1 MRVATTL
8 FGESGTVLR
17 DRNLQLLMIATI
29 PSVLGTTLISPI
41 LDSLTEPFGVSL
53 AEIGLMVTVFS
64 APAIVLIPI
73 IGMLTDRI
81 GRKPVLIMSLLIF
94 GIGGIGIAFTT
105 DFRLVLV
112 LRFIQGLGGAGMGP
126 VIVTSFG
133 DLYSDSKEATA
144 QGFRLGFGGSSNLTF
159 PIIAG
164 TIVTI
169 GWQFPF
175 LLYGISIPIAVL
187 VYFWFEE
194 PTSNASPSN
203 GEGQRNNGRKTYIRE
218 LGQLAVKP
226 RVLSVLIARALPTL
240 IFTGFLTYNSA
251 VVVQLLDGT
260 PSQAGILVAVVS
272 FIYAISGTQSGRIT
286 SLFSRR
292 VYPLIAAHIVMGSG
306 MALIAV
312 APSLLVAGIGAAGIG
327 SGFGFSIAL
336 YRSILTGFAPEQLR
350 GGLVSAGEAS
360 SRIAS
365 TLIPVIM
372 GGSIGVLSSLMGLQL
387 AITFTVAGVG
397 IGTGLIGLI
406 CSAVLL
412 LGPPVEQTAR
422 KDEQAS

>member
-8 FGESGTVLR
+8 FGESGVVLR

-41 LDSLTEPFGVSL
+41 LDSLTDPFGVSL

-81 GRKPVLIMSLLIF
+81 GRKPVLIMSLVVF
-94 GIGGIGIAFTT
+94 GLGGIGIVFTT
-105 DFRLVLV
+105 DFRLVLA

-133 DLYSDSKEATA
+133 DLYTDSKEATA
-144 QGFRLGFGGSSNLTF
+144 QGLRLGFGGSSNLTF
-159 PIIAG
+159 PVIAG
-164 TIVTI
+164 TIVTL

-175 LLYGISIPIAVL
+175 LLYGIALPIAAL
-187 VYFWFEE
+187 VYIWFGE
-194 PTSNASPSN
+194 PTNNNSTNNNPSRDGGN
-203 GEGQRNNGRKTYIRE
+203 RTTYLRDLGR
-218 LGQLAVKP
+218 LAIKP
-226 RVLSVLIARALPTL
+226 RVLSVLIARSLPTL

-286 SLFSRR
+286 AMFSRR
-292 VYPLIAAHIVMGSG
+292 VYPLIAAHLVMGTG
-306 MALIAV
+306 MVMIAT
-312 APSLLVAGIGAAGIG
+312 APSFVIAGIGAAGIG

-336 YRSILTGFAPEQLR
+336 YRSILTALAPENLR

-365 TLIPVIM
+365 TLIPIIM
-372 GGSIGVLSSLMGLQL
+372 GASIGILTSIVGLQQ
-387 AITFTVAGVG
+387 AITITVAGVG
-397 IGTGLIGLI
+397 IGTALIGLG

-412 LGPPVEQTAR
+412 VGPAVEATPNN
-422 KDEQAS
+422 

>member
-1 MRVATTL
+1 
-8 FGESGTVLR
+8 
-17 DRNLQLLMIATI
+17 MIATI

-41 LDSLTEPFGVSL
+41 LDSLTDPFGVTL

-81 GRKPVLIMSLLIF
+81 GRKPVLIMSLVIF
-94 GIGGIGIAFTT
+94 GLGGIGIVFTT
-105 DFRLVLV
+105 DFRLVLA

-133 DLYSDSKEATA
+133 DLYEDSKEATA
-144 QGFRLGFGGSSNLTF
+144 QGLRLGFGGSSNLTF
-159 PIIAG
+159 PVIAG
-164 TIVTI
+164 AIVTL

-175 LLYGISIPIAVL
+175 LLYSIALPIAVL
-187 VYFWFEE
+187 VYFWFDE
-194 PTSNASPSN
+194 PTTNETPHTNDSL
-203 GEGQRNNGRKTYIRE
+203 GDYHRTTYLHE
-218 LGQLAVKP
+218 LGQLAIKP
-226 RVLSVLIARALPTL
+226 RVLSVLVARSLPTL

-260 PSQAGILVAVVS
+260 PSQAGILVAIVS

-286 SLFSRR
+286 AIFSRR
-292 VYPLIAAHIVMGSG
+292 VYPLIAAHLVMGTG
-306 MALIAV
+306 MVIIAT
-312 APSLLVAGIGAAGIG
+312 APSLAIAGVGAAGIG

-336 YRSILTGFAPEQLR
+336 YRSILTGLAPEELR

-365 TLIPVIM
+365 TLIPVVM
-372 GGSIGVLSSLMGLQL
+372 GASIGMLTSIIGLQQ
-387 AITFTVAGVG
+387 AIMFTVAGVG
-397 IGTGLIGLI
+397 IGTALIGLG

-412 LGPPVEQTAR
+412 HGPAVNHTPNE
-422 KDEQAS
+422 

>member
-8 FGESGTVLR
+8 FGESGVVLR
-17 DRNLQLLMIATI
+17 DRNIQLLMIATI

-41 LDSLTEPFGVSL
+41 LDSLTDPFGVTL

-81 GRKPVLIMSLLIF
+81 GRKPVLIMSLVIF
-94 GIGGIGIAFTT
+94 GLGGIGIVFTT
-105 DFRLVLV
+105 DFRLVLA

-133 DLYSDSKEATA
+133 DLYTDSKEATA
-144 QGFRLGFGGSSNLTF
+144 QGLRLGFGGSSNLTF
-159 PIIAG
+159 PVIAG
-164 TIVTI
+164 TIVTL

-175 LLYGISIPIAVL
+175 LLYSIALPIAVI
-187 VYFWFEE
+187 VYVWFDE
-194 PTSNASPSN
+194 PTTSETAHTNDSN
-203 GEGQRNNGRKTYIRE
+203 EGSLGDYQRTTYLHE
-218 LGQLAVKP
+218 LGRLAIKP
-226 RVLSVLIARALPTL
+226 RVLSVLIARSLPTL

-251 VVVQLLDGT
+251 VVVQLLNGT
-260 PSQAGILVAVVS
+260 PSQAGILVAIVS

-286 SLFSRR
+286 AIFSRR
-292 VYPLIAAHIVMGSG
+292 VYPLIAAHLVMGTG
-306 MALIAV
+306 MVVIAT
-312 APSLLVAGIGAAGIG
+312 APSLAIAGIGAAGIG

-336 YRSILTGFAPEQLR
+336 YRSILTGFAPEELR

-365 TLIPVIM
+365 TLIPVVM
-372 GGSIGVLSSLMGLQL
+372 GASIGLLTPIIGLQQ
-387 AITFTVAGVG
+387 AIMFTVAGVG
-397 IGTGLIGLI
+397 IGTALIGLG

-412 LGPPVEQTAR
+412 LGPTVNDTP
-422 KDEQAS
+422 DE

>member
-8 FGESGTVLR
+8 FGESGVVLR
-17 DRNLQLLMIATI
+17 DRNLQLLMIATV

-41 LDSLTEPFGVSL
+41 LDSLTDPFGVSL

-81 GRKPVLIMSLLIF
+81 GRKPVLITSLVVF
-94 GIGGIGIAFTT
+94 GLGGIGIVFTT

-133 DLYSDSKEATA
+133 DLYEDTKEATA
-144 QGFRLGFGGSSNLTF
+144 QGLRLGFGGSSNLTF

-164 TIVTI
+164 TIVTL

-175 LLYGISIPIAVL
+175 LLYGIAIPIAVL
-187 VYFWFEE
+187 VYIWFDE
-194 PTSNASPSN
+194 PTTNDANPNDYNESNRGGS
-203 GEGQRNNGRKTYIRE
+203 QRTTYLRE
-218 LGQLAVKP
+218 LGRLASKP
-226 RVLSVLIARALPTL
+226 RVFSVLIARSLPTL

-260 PSQAGILVAVVS
+260 PSEAGILVAVVS

-286 SLFSRR
+286 AIFSRR
-292 VYPLIAAHIVMGSG
+292 VYPLIAAHLVMGTG
-306 MALIAV
+306 MVIIAT
-312 APSLLVAGIGAAGIG
+312 APSLLIAAVGAAGIG

-336 YRSILTGFAPEQLR
+336 YRSILTGFAPEDLR

-372 GGSIGVLSSLMGLQL
+372 GASIGILSGIVGLQQ
-387 AITFTVAGVG
+387 AITITVAGVG
-397 IGTGLIGLI
+397 IGTALIGLV

-412 LGPPVEQTAR
+412 LGPAVKNTPT
-422 KDEQAS
+422 D